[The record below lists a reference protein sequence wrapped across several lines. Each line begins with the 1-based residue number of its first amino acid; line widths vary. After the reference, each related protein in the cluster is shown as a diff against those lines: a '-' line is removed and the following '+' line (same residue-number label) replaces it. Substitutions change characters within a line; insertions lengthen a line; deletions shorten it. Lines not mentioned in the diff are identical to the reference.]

1 MAPVQEANSDNLG
14 KSFRFSTHD
23 CMLNVL
29 IRIASTYNSM
39 IKYEKKIINYLFP

>member
-14 KSFRFSTHD
+14 KGNLFDFLHSD

-29 IRIASTYNSM
+29 IRIAS
-39 IKYEKKIINYLFP
+39 KRRFQ